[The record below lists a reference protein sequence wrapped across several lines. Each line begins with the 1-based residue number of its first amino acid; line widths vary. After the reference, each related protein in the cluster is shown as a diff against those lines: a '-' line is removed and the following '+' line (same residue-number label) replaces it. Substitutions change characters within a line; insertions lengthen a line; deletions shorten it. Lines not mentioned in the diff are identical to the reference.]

1 MKTLLLL
8 LALLSHCVWADLQTA
23 IDAYEQ
29 GNDEQ
34 ARTLFTASQEQ
45 PQAKL
50 YLARIWQ
57 SEDLDIAES
66 WVNKALKQDPDNP
79 LAHFVKGSVMA
90 NQASNSSIF
99 LAYGYARDSL
109 KAFKRA
115 VELAPDNVQFRFG
128 LMQYYAQAPG
138 IAGGSEKK
146 ALQQVKEIEKLK
158 PLAGLKARLSYLKST
173 ENSADYDR
181 VLSAARQQ
189 YPDKADFHYMAA
201 LDLQAHQQYTQ
212 ALALFERASALT
224 SAEQDKGYD
233 NFHALYQVG
242 RTAVLAEDFIERG
255 IAALQ
260 SYLEHAPDNRQL
272 PEKYW
277 ARFRLANLLALSGN
291 NHKAEQIY
299 QSLLTIAD
307 KQLREQVK
315 KQLQQS

>member
-8 LALLSHCVWADLQTA
+8 LALLSPCVWADLQTA

-34 ARTLFTASQEQ
+34 ARTLFTALKEQ

-66 WVNKALKQDPDNP
+66 WINKALKQAPDNP

-99 LAYGYARDSL
+99 SAYGYAKDSL
-109 KAFKRA
+109 KAFKKA
-115 VELAPDNVQFRFG
+115 VELAPDNVQFRHG

-146 ALQQVKEIEKLK
+146 ALQQVEEIEKLS
-158 PLAGLKARLSYLKST
+158 PLAGLKARLSYLKSNG
-173 ENSADYDR
+173 NSTDYDR

-201 LDLQAHQQYTQ
+201 LDLQEQKQYAQ
-212 ALALFERASALT
+212 ALALFEKASALA

-233 NFHALYQVG
+233 NFNALYQVG
-242 RTAVLAEDFIERG
+242 RTAVLARDHIELG
-255 IAALQ
+255 IQALRQ
-260 SYLEHAPDNRQL
+260 YIEQAPDNRQL

-277 ARFRLANLLALSGN
+277 ARFRLANLFALSG
-291 NHKAEQIY
+291 HTDKAKQIY
-299 QSLLTIAD
+299 QSLLTVAD
-307 KQLREQVK
+307 KQLSEQVK